1 MQDRLHELKEKG
13 GKKGKKNDE
22 DDLEAHMLG
31 DAGGDAS
38 PFMLEFFQEVGE
50 IKNEMRGIA
59 KNIRSIEEKYSQA
72 LNEAKQEKSKE
83 MSREIDE
90 LLTETNKSKA
100 IVLRKLES
108 MKKATDEFASSGSG
122 SKTEIRLR
130 ANMHGT
136 LSAKFLELMQD
147 YQQIQAEYNS
157 KYKERV
163 RREMKIVRP
172 EATEKEIEE
181 AIQSSEPIFVN
192 DKERENAK
200 KALQFIQDRHKDII
214 KLEISM
220 NELHQLFVDMALL
233 VHRQGELIDQIEYNV
248 STAEAY
254 TKQAKKALE
263 ETVVLAKKSRK
274 KMYCLIVIFVI
285 IIVVVLWPTLS
296 TQLKTN
302 TNSKSV

>member
-1 MQDRLHELKEKG
+1 MQDRLHEIKEAG
-13 GKKGKKNDE
+13 GKKGRKH
-22 DDLEAHMLG
+22 DDDIEAHMLG
-31 DAGGDAS
+31 DGGEGS
-38 PFMLEFFQEVGE
+38 PFMLEFFQDVGD

-59 KNIRSIEEKYSQA
+59 KNIKTIEEKYSQA

-83 MSREIDE
+83 TSQEIE
-90 LLTETNKSKA
+90 ALLNETNKSKA
-100 IVLRKLES
+100 IVLKKLEA
-108 MKKATDEFASSGSG
+108 MKKGTEEFSGSGEG

-130 ANMHGT
+130 TNMHGT
-136 LSAKFLELMQD
+136 LSTKFLELMQE
-147 YQQIQAEYNS
+147 YQQVQAEYTA

-163 RREMKIVRP
+163 RREMKIVKP
-172 EATEKEIEE
+172 EATEEEIEE
-181 AIQSSEPIFVN
+181 AIQSPRPIFVG
-192 DKERENAK
+192 DREREKAK
-200 KALQFIQDRHKDII
+200 DALAFIQDRHNDII

-274 KMYCLIVIFVI
+274 KMYILIVIFVI
-285 IIVVVLWPTLS
+285 IIVVVLWPTLQ
-296 TQLKTN
+296 TQLSTN
-302 TNSKSV
+302 TGSNSV